1 MRFFRTH
8 SWVLLIFAL
17 FVYGCAATARPP
29 KIMPESAV
37 PAGEALAEPP
47 EAHILEAELVF
58 PGEAMPLPGE
68 PPDGGEENI
77 MVAFGTV
84 FAKTVF
90 DGVVKTSYV
99 QLTIVDFNDPKKE
112 FQLIIGDKAR
122 QKNLPWNIQ
131 TVKPGYFFINLPV
144 GHYTINSITIPVG
157 TTLATEP
164 MDVSFDV
171 ELDKTIYLGTL
182 RVIGEKERIKLGGV
196 PIIKPGFEYTLQ
208 ILDERT
214 EAQKEFSSRFPEHG
228 DRIDYQLMEV
238 NAFNNNRLISS
249 EGDS

>member
-1 MRFFRTH
+1 MLFPRFSRIHCGVF
-8 SWVLLIFAL
+8 LIFVL
-17 FVYGCAATARPP
+17 FFPGCAATTLPKTISEPP
-29 KIMPESAV
+29 AVPVEESA
-37 PAGEALAEPP
+37 GESP
-47 EAHILEAELVF
+47 EAEVVLLDEGLLS
-58 PGEAMPLPGE
+58 PGDNVVEEGE
-68 PPDGGEENI
+68 PM
-77 MVAFGTV
+77 MVPFGTV

-90 DGVVKTSYV
+90 EGVVKTSYV
-99 QLTIVDFNDPKKE
+99 QLTIVDFTDPNKV

-131 TVKPGYFFINLPV
+131 TVKPGYFFITLPV
-144 GHYTINSITIPVG
+144 GHYRINSITIPVG

-182 RVIGEKERIKLGGV
+182 KVIGEKERIKLGGV

-214 EAQKEFSSRFPEHG
+214 EAQKEFSRRFPEHG
-228 DRIDYQLMEV
+228 GRIDYQLMEV
-238 NAFNNNRLISS
+238 NAFNNNRLLPSA
-249 EGDS
+249 GDS

>member
-1 MRFFRTH
+1 MFFVSGCATTH
-8 SWVLLIFAL
+8 SQKTIPEQ
-17 FVYGCAATARPP
+17 TAP
-29 KIMPESAV
+29 V
-37 PAGEALAEPP
+37 GDALAEQPKTY
-47 EAHILEAELVF
+47 ALESELVF
-58 PGEAMPLPGE
+58 PEEELLLPEEPFPGE
-68 PPDGGEENI
+68 EEKM
-77 MVAFGTV
+77 MVPSGTV

-90 DGVVKTSYV
+90 EGVVKTSYV
-99 QLTIVDFNDPKKE
+99 QLTIVDFTDPKKV

-131 TVKPGYFFINLPV
+131 TVKPGYFFISLPA
-144 GHYTINSITIPVG
+144 GHYRINSITIPVG

-182 RVIGEKERIKLGGV
+182 RVVGERERIKLGGV

-214 EAQKEFSSRFPEHG
+214 EAQKEFSLRFPEHG
-228 DRIDYQLMEV
+228 GRIDYQLMEV
-238 NAFNNNRLISS
+238 NAFNNNRLIPS